1 MKLWL
6 LSIGLL
12 VSSSIFAQPL
22 IAADT
27 RCEVDWKNCVYI
39 AEGQAVIQNPKQSE
53 SREKGML
60 DARKSAAVKM
70 MALIQKTSIQGQD
83 PSPILEKY
91 ASVRNRI
98 TDIIN
103 TAKSVDSRQVT
114 LQTKAVA
121 IVTLKIPVYGQDGP
135 GTAII
140 DAASA
145 LDEPIRPTVD
155 LSSSGYTNLIID
167 TTGLNIKRS
176 MCPRILKSSGE
187 IVYDGRSAT
196 IDQIEASGIVSY
208 SKSLDSAN
216 KLSRCGSKPLIV
228 KASGST
234 GIGNWDVIIS
244 DSDAATIQTLNN
256 KSHFLDKL
264 NVIIVVD

>member
-1 MKLWL
+1 
-6 LSIGLL
+6 
-12 VSSSIFAQPL
+12 
-22 IAADT
+22 
-27 RCEVDWKNCVYI
+27 
-39 AEGQAVIQNPKQSE
+39 
-53 SREKGML
+53 ML

-91 ASVRNRI
+91 SAVRNRI
-98 TDIIN
+98 AGIIN
-103 TAKSVDSRQVT
+103 AVKYSDSRQVT
-114 LQTKAVA
+114 LQAKAVA

-140 DAASA
+140 DAANTF
-145 LDEPIRPTVD
+145 DEPTPPAVN
-155 LSSSGYTNLIID
+155 LSSAGYTCLIVD

-187 IVYDGRSAT
+187 IVYDGGNAT

-208 SKSLDSAN
+208 SRNLDNAN

-228 KASGST
+228 KASGSA
-234 GIGNWDVIIS
+234 GIGNWDVIV
-244 DSDAATIQTLNN
+244 SDADAGTIETLNN
-256 KSHFLDKL
+256 KHHFLEKL

>member
-27 RCEVDWKNCVYI
+27 RCEVDWNNCVYI
-39 AEGQAVIQNPKQSE
+39 AEGQAVIQNPRQTE
-53 SREKGML
+53 SREKGMV

-91 ASVRNRI
+91 SAVRNRI
-98 TDIIN
+98 AGIIN
-103 TAKSVDSRQVT
+103 AVKYSDSRQVT
-114 LQTKAVA
+114 LQARAVA

-140 DAASA
+140 DAANTF
-145 LDEPIRPTVD
+145 DETTPPAVN
-155 LSSSGYTNLIID
+155 LNSSGYTCLIVD

-187 IVYDGRSAT
+187 VVYDGGNAT

-208 SKSLDSAN
+208 SRSLDGAN

-228 KASGST
+228 KASGSA
-234 GIGNWDVIIS
+234 GIGNWDVIV
-244 DSDAATIQTLNN
+244 SDADAGTIQTLNS
-256 KSHFLDKL
+256 KHHFLEKL